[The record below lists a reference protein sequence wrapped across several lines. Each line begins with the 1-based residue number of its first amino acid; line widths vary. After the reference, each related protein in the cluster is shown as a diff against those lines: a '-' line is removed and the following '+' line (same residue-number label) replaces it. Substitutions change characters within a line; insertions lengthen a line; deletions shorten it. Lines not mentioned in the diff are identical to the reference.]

1 MNFIAVFILH
11 LSDSSTDMIKKV
23 IQGIFAFLAAVIA
36 LTYAFG
42 YDYLF
47 RGVRQTYLRGE
58 TGSTID
64 DGQYFPS
71 HVIAKGNGK
80 PWEKDSLYNKK
91 PLPNILVEELKN
103 SKTASFLIIKNGKL
117 LHEEYWNGYDQD
129 SKTNS
134 FSMAKAVTVML
145 LGKAIEENKIRSL
158 NQKYSDFYE
167 NYKNMEFGKDLT
179 VEDLAKMEAGLNWNE
194 DYENPFLPNAKAYYG
209 KSLEEAVLYRQFK
222 EKPGTKFEYQS
233 GSTQLL
239 GFALR
244 KSLNKSIA
252 EYTSEK
258 LWKPLGMEQ
267 NAEWTTDD
275 FGMEKTFCCIHSNAR
290 DFAKLGQLFLDDG
303 KVDGLQV
310 ISSQFLN
317 EMKTP
322 TKLSSGAYGMGIW
335 INNDAAVKHYYFLG
349 LYGQYIIV
357 IPEKQMIIVRTGTY
371 KDQPKDKK
379 GRPSQVE
386 FLVDEVVK
394 SY

>member
-1 MNFIAVFILH
+1 
-11 LSDSSTDMIKKV
+11 MIEKV
-23 IQGIFAFLAAVIA
+23 IKGIFAFLAAIIA

-71 HVIAKGNGK
+71 HLIAKEKGK
-80 PWEKDSLYNKK
+80 PWEKDSLYNKT
-91 PLPNILVEELKN
+91 PLPNVLVEELKN

-117 LHEEYWNGYDQD
+117 LHEEYWNGYSEN

-145 LGKAIEENKIRSL
+145 LGKAIEENKIKSL
-158 NQKYSDFYE
+158 GQKYSDFFE

-179 VEDLAKMEAGLNWNE
+179 IEDLAKMEAGLNWNE

-209 KSLEEAVLYRQFK
+209 KSLEEAVLYREFK
-222 EKPGTKFEYQS
+222 ENPGTKFEYQS

-244 KSLNKSIA
+244 KSMNKTIA
-252 EYTSEK
+252 EYASEK

-303 KVDGLQV
+303 KVDDHQI
-310 ISSQFLN
+310 ISAQFLN

-322 TKLSSGAYGMGIW
+322 TKLSNGAYGMGLW